1 MRLSASILLCA
12 FALLIAPLSAA
23 HGPMQAHM
31 NGHADHGGYS
41 AANGGHGVHT
51 EMPKAEADHLDSKT
65 GMEQCEM
72 MPGHCTIIALSQD
85 LASRPVHYG
94 SAGLVIAF
102 DEQMTGKYR
111 PDTELRPPKV

>member
-1 MRLSASILLCA
+1 
-12 FALLIAPLSAA
+12 
-23 HGPMQAHM
+23 
-31 NGHADHGGYS
+31 
-41 AANGGHGVHT
+41 
-51 EMPKAEADHLDSKT
+51 
-65 GMEQCEM
+65 MEQCEM